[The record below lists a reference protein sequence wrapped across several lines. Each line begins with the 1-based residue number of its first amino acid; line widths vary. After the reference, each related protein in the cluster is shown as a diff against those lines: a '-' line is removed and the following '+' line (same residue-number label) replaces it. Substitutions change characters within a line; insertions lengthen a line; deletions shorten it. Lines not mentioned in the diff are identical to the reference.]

1 MSARSDGCDAIVPTQ
16 EIAAE
21 VLQLVEKE
29 GISVK
34 TAVESLAGSYDYH
47 IRGSVYAYA
56 VETLK
61 RLNAVDFFLKN
72 SARNFESLDPFIK
85 NLLRIA
91 VYEMKYKG
99 VHPALA
105 TDSAVRIAKKK
116 GFKFARIVNAILRN
130 IEEMEIKISDR
141 VQILAL
147 TYFHPDWFVEYT
159 MQLLGEEEAIK
170 LMMANNSAPP
180 VYIRVNELKCPIEG
194 VLRYLENN
202 GVSLSSTFMEEVFR
216 VESYEKHPASLDW
229 HFDGKYVIQDLAS
242 CFVSHV
248 VNPMPGEVI
257 LDLAAAP
264 GIKTSHMAMLMEN
277 TGKIIAVDN
286 SSERV
291 ERMKSKMKQLGVR
304 NVEIKLGDGCKFSHR
319 VDKVLVDAPCSS
331 TGTYSSQPN
340 VRWTFN
346 RRKFEGTLAVQR
358 KMLKNALKN
367 GDEVVYSTCS
377 ITFEENEGNLNR
389 INAKILRLGT
399 PFSRGIK
406 EYRGERFDY
415 WDRVVRS
422 FPHLHNCSGF
432 FVAKLRAD

>member
-1 MSARSDGCDAIVPTQ
+1 MSARSDGRDAVIPTQ
-16 EIAAE
+16 EIAAR

-34 TAVESLAGSYDYH
+34 TAVERLAGSYDYK
-47 IRGSVYAYA
+47 IRGSVHAYA

-61 RLNAVDFFLKN
+61 RLNAVDYFLKN
-72 SARNFESLDPFIK
+72 SAYNFKSLDPFIK

-105 TDSAVRIAKKK
+105 TDSAVRMAKKK
-116 GFKFARIVNAILRN
+116 GFKFARLVNAILRKV
-130 IEEMEIKISDR
+130 EGMEIKISDSLR
-141 VQILAL
+141 ALAL
-147 TYFHPDWFVEYT
+147 KYFHPEWFVEYT
-159 MQLLGEEEAIK
+159 MQLLGEKEAIK
-170 LMMANNSAPP
+170 LMMANNSAPAI
-180 VYIRVNELKCPIEG
+180 YIRVNELKGSIEG
-194 VLRYLENN
+194 VVRYLENN

-216 VESYEKHPASLDW
+216 VESCEKHPASLDW

-242 CFVSHV
+242 CFVSHAI
-248 VNPMPGEVI
+248 NPLPGEVI

-277 TGKIIAVDN
+277 EGKIIAVDN
-286 SSERV
+286 SPERV

-304 NVEIKLGDGCKFSHR
+304 NVEIKVGDGCRFSQR
-319 VDKVLVDAPCSS
+319 ADKVLVDAPCSS
-331 TGTYSSQPN
+331 TGIYSSQPN
-340 VRWTFN
+340 VKWTFS
-346 RRKFEGTLAVQR
+346 RRKFRGTLAVQR

-389 INAKILRLGT
+389 INAEILRLET

-406 EYRGERFDY
+406 EYKGERFDY

-432 FVAKLRAD
+432 FVAKLRSD